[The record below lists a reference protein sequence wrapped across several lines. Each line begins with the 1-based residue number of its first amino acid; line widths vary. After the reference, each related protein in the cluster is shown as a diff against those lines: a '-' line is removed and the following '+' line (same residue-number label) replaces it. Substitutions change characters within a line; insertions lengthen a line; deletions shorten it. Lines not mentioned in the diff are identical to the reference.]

1 MIPTKPQ
8 KNTNMI
14 TFEQHKKWVMEVA
27 WGTAL
32 MKRPKGL

>member
-1 MIPTKPQ
+1 MKW
-8 KNTNMI
+8 I

-32 MKRPKGL
+32 MKRSKGL